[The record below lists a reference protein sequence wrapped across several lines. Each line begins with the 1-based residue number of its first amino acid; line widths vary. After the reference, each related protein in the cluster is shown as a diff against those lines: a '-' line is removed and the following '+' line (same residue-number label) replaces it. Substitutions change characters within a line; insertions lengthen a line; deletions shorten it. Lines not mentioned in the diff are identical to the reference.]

1 MLDSGRSNDS
11 SYKVKVK
18 HNIMGERRSELPP
31 FPLNGVKLNVFLDF
45 IEDMSGRQVFYKTV
59 FDEEQSECSHDVP

>member
-1 MLDSGRSNDS
+1 MD
-11 SYKVKVK
+11 K
-18 HNIMGERRSELPP
+18 RRSDLPP
-31 FPLNGVKLNVFLDF
+31 FPLHRVKLNVFLDF

>member
-1 MLDSGRSNDS
+1 MLNTSLIQLKNTMNKDEFDL
-11 SYKVKVK
+11 KVRE
-18 HNIMGERRSELPP
+18 I
-31 FPLNGVKLNVFLDF
+31 LDF